1 MMNYSVMLNITG
13 KSAVVVGGGKI
24 AYRRTLGLLE
34 AGAKV
39 TVISPDIH
47 EQLEDLCNKNQL
59 FWNRKTFESD
69 DVQDASIVV
78 AATSDSIVNQFVA
91 DCAGPHTLLN
101 IVDHPER
108 STFHVPAVFTRGDLT
123 ISVATG
129 GASPIL
135 SRMICTELGEKYDN
149 SYTTYLQF
157 LGNVRRFIRQMNID
171 ESTKKI
177 YLQEITNESYRKS
190 VEKQQSFLYYLKEII
205 E

>member
-1 MMNYSVMLNITG
+1 MMLNIAG

-24 AYRRTLGLLE
+24 GYRRALGLLE

-47 EQLEDLCNKNQL
+47 EQLEHLWNKKQL
-59 FWNRKTFESD
+59 LWNRKTFESND
-69 DVQDASIVV
+69 INDVLIVI
-78 AATSDSIVNQFVA
+78 AATNDSIVNQLVA
-91 DCAGPHTLLN
+91 DCAGPNTLLN

-129 GASPIL
+129 GASPTL
-135 SRMICTELGEKYDN
+135 SRIICTELEEKYDN

-157 LGNVRRFIRQMNID
+157 LGNVRAFLNQLNID
-171 ESTKKI
+171 QATKKHC
-177 YLQEITNESYRKS
+177 LHEIMNESYRES
-190 VEKQQSFLYYLKEII
+190 VEKQQSFLYQLKEII